1 MARPTGRDI
10 RGAAISAATDAIKSS
25 GVTGFSYAD
34 LAERIGVRAPSI
46 HHHFRHK
53 EDLVAE
59 TTARYRD
66 SFRSSVSQIDDARA
80 VDRLRRYGEVF
91 LEPAADH
98 ELCLCGA
105 AVAGWDDLNPKA
117 RAEITGFFVDEIN
130 WVRAQVAEAIIDG
143 DLRANLDAQLF
154 ATSFVAA
161 LEGALLLART
171 QEEKRSPIPDL
182 MIDLASA
189 H

>member
-10 RGAAISAATDAIKSS
+10 RGATINAATAAIKSS
-25 GVTGFSYAD
+25 GVTGFSYGD

-53 EDLVAE
+53 HDLVAE

-66 SFRSSVSQIDDARA
+66 SFRSSVSQIDDVRA
-80 VDRLRRYGEVF
+80 LDRLRRYGELF
-91 LEPAADH
+91 LEPAEDD

-105 AVAGWDDLNPKA
+105 AVAGWDDLNSKA
-117 RAEITGFFVDEIN
+117 RAEITGFFADEIN
-130 WVRAQVAEAIIDG
+130 WVRAQVAEAVLDG
-143 DLRANLDAQLF
+143 DLRVDLDARAF

-171 QEEKRSPIPDL
+171 QGDKRSPVPGL
-182 MIDLASA
+182 MIDLARGS
-189 H
+189 